1 MYLLKFKQ
9 FLENSPGYFQN
20 GMGDELGIG
29 WEDLKKIVEK
39 EPWVAAGLSFGN
51 KSYKLGSWE
60 IVPGSLT
67 QHGASIRLI
76 NKSRSYLSDK
86 KLDKSDLDTTEYY
99 LNREE
104 LEKFLT
110 QGWTPA
116 IQAQASSGM

>member
-1 MYLLKFKQ
+1 MMYLLQFKQ
-9 FLENSPGYFQN
+9 FLENGPDYLQN
-20 GMGDELGIG
+20 GMGDELGMS
-29 WEDLKKIVEK
+29 WDDIVKVLEK

-60 IVPGSLT
+60 IVPGTLS
-67 QHGASIRLI
+67 QNGADIRLK

-86 KLDKSDLDTTEYY
+86 KLDKSDIDTTEYH
-99 LNREE
+99 LTREE

-116 IQAQASSGM
+116 ISASAGM

>member
-1 MYLLKFKQ
+1 MYVLSFKQ
-9 FLENSPGYFQN
+9 FLENSPDYFQN
-20 GMGDELGIG
+20 GMGDELGIS
-29 WEDLKKIVEK
+29 WDNIKNIIEK

-60 IVPGSLT
+60 IVPGTLT

-86 KLDKSDLDTTEYY
+86 KLDKSDVDTTVYH
-99 LNREE
+99 LTREE

-116 IQAQASSGM
+116 IQANAGM